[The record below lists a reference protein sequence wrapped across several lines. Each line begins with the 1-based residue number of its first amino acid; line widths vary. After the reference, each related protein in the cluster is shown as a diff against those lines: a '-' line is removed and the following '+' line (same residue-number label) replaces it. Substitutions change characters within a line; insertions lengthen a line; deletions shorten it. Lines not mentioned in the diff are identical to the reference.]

1 MTVSLPEVA
10 GVRHDYVEAN
20 GLRFHV
26 AEAGDRSADPIVLLH
41 GWPQHWYMWRHV
53 IPGLAQTYRVICPDL
68 RGFGWS
74 DAPRGGYE
82 KETLAADVIGVMDA
96 MGLDRVK
103 LVGHDWG
110 GYVGFLLA
118 LFYPERIDRFLALC
132 IVHPWP
138 QAKAGRLDLAA
149 RMAYQYILSS
159 PAGPWLLRTQPS
171 LIETALRSATRD
183 KTTWSEEEL
192 KAFSTVLQEPERAA
206 ASSALYRTFLLRE
219 AIPLA
224 TGRYAGYRLQTPT
237 LLLFAR
243 HDPAVPPSLAPG
255 YEEHADD
262 MEVRVVEDAS
272 HFIVDEQP
280 ELVLDEARRFF
291 A

>member
-1 MTVSLPEVA
+1 MIALPQVA

-26 AEAGDRSADPIVLLH
+26 AEAGDRSAEPIVLLH

-53 IPGLAQTYRVICPDL
+53 IPRLAERYRVICPDL

-74 DAPRGGYE
+74 DAPSGGYE
-82 KETLAADVIGVMDA
+82 KETLVADMVAVMDA

-118 LFYPERIDRFLALC
+118 LFHPDRVDRFLALC

-138 QAKAGRLDLAA
+138 QANAGRLDMAL
-149 RMAYQYILSS
+149 RMTYQYVLAS
-159 PAGPWLLRTQPS
+159 PAGPWLLKTQPS
-171 LIETALRSATRD
+171 LVETALRSATRD
-183 KTTWSEEEL
+183 KTTWSENEL
-192 KAFSTVLQEPERAA
+192 RAFSGVLQEPERAA

-224 TGRYAGYRLQTPT
+224 TGRYDGYRLETPT

-255 YEEHADD
+255 YETHADD
-262 MEVRVVEDAS
+262 MEVRVIEDAG
-272 HFIVDEQP
+272 HFIVDEKP
-280 ELVLDEARRFF
+280 EVVLAEAEAFF